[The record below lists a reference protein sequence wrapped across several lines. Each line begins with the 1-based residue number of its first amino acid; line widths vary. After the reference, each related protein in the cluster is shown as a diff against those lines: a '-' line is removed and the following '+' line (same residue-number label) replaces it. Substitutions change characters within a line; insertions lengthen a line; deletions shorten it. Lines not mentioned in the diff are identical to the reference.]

1 MTAEEFKQGALDTFL
16 RIADRFGVPCV
27 ILAVVMYFGRE
38 AAVAV
43 HNTVVEP
50 MVQSH
55 VEFLDTTAETLKEI
69 GDVQRQQAETL
80 AELSH
85 GQSEL
90 RMVVKELAGGHAK
103 AVEPQRN

>member
-50 MVQSH
+50 MVKSH

>member
-27 ILAVVMYFGRE
+27 ILAVVMYLGRE

-43 HNTVVEP
+43 HTTVVQP
-50 MVQSH
+50 MVKSH

-90 RMVVKELAGGHAK
+90 RMVVKELAGGHVK
-103 AVEPQRN
+103 AIEPQRN